1 MSKSLLIKKLN
12 FKARRGMKET
22 SEILGKL
29 LNSINAF
36 TDNELNQLEGLLNLD
51 DQYLFDLFFKE
62 KDKFDEEF
70 HDLKKYLK

>member
-1 MSKSLLIKKLN
+1 MSKLLLIKKLN

-29 LNSINAF
+29 LDSINAF
-36 TDNELNQLEGLLNLD
+36 TDNELNQLECLLNLD

-62 KDKFDEEF
+62 KEKFDEEF
-70 HDLKKYLK
+70 HHLKKYLK

>member
-22 SEILGKL
+22 SEILDKL
-29 LNSINAF
+29 FNSIDKF
-36 TDNELNQLEGLLNLD
+36 TDNELNQLEWLLNLD
-51 DQYLFDLFFKE
+51 DQSLFDLFFKE

-70 HDLKKYLK
+70 YDLKKYLK

>member
-1 MSKSLLIKKLN
+1 MSKLLLIKKLN

-36 TDNELNQLEGLLNLD
+36 TDNELNQLECLLNLD
-51 DQYLFDLFFKE
+51 DQYLFDLFSKE
-62 KDKFDEEF
+62 KEKFDEEF